1 MNEIITQFT
10 LIKMLIEN
18 PTSEYEKGHN
28 SILIKLLKDSAGLEI
43 RCAEPALSTT
53 ASTTI
58 NGADLNKISE
68 FKENLYN
75 ATEKVLGTSEILD
88 KLTLFDLKEL
98 YDLKD
103 TQKLNF
109 VKMIKK
115 HTSCGLK
122 DGKDILDNINE
133 IDMSL

>member
-10 LIKMLIEN
+10 LIKMLIES
-18 PTSEYEKGHN
+18 PTNEYEKGRN
-28 SILIKLLKDSAGLEI
+28 SVLIKLLKDSAGLGM

-58 NGADLNKISE
+58 DGKDLNKISE

-75 ATEKVLGTSEILD
+75 VTEKVLGTSKILD
-88 KLTLFDLKEL
+88 KLTLFDLKKL

-103 TQKLNF
+103 TEKLNF
-109 VKMIKK
+109 VKILRG
-115 HTSCGLK
+115 HTSCTLK
-122 DGKDILDNINE
+122 DGKDILDKINE